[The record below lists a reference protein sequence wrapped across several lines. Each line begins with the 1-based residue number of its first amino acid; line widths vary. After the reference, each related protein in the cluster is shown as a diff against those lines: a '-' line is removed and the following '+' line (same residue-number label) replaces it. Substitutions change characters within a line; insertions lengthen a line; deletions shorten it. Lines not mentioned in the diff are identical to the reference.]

1 MKKPENETFSIPM
14 VWNEGGNLQMEIYIC
29 DTNELN
35 PHRYIKE
42 LGIVVIG
49 KEKQSSDDFVQID
62 NGNDFGIEE
71 IERLIKFLNKAKR
84 KIKKFNENSK
94 PTIC

>member
-1 MKKPENETFSIPM
+1 MKKTENETFSIPM
-14 VWNEGGNLQMEIYIC
+14 GWSKGGDLQMEIYIC
-29 DTNELN
+29 ETNELN
-35 PHRYIKE
+35 PHRNIKE
-42 LGIVVIG
+42 LGFVIIDN
-49 KEKQSSDDFVQID
+49 KKQSTDNFVQID

-94 PTIC
+94 PTID